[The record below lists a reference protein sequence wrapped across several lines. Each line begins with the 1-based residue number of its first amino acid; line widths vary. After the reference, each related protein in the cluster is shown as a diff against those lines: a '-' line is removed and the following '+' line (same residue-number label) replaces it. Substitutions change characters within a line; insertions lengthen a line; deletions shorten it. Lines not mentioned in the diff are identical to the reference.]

1 MNSESYI
8 ANIFLGNCGD
18 LRYFYDENLY
28 PKEQFQNDFL
38 LWLNIRENGGLN
50 KFLSP
55 ENDKKL
61 SNAEK
66 IRLKRKK
73 AADIQGFH
81 NFESIL
87 FISTSKFL
95 AEYLS
100 HYGITNLNDVQKEY
114 LQNLLSGSN
123 TYPLTY
129 IGNSG
134 KKMRISSDAVSLA
147 NLVAEDLL
155 EKQTLHGKPRLVA
168 KVFESYTSRG
178 FIAEIFKNEVRD
190 FFNKIPTGKTGF
202 EKQLMTRAKEII
214 EKNYSENSKINEYIN
229 YKKYTFFGN
238 DDGYSR
244 EKTHLEVIHDD
255 LPNEIYLEQ
264 LNQIISIISKKA
276 TLPIPTMEKST
287 IKPEDSE
294 TKEEFEYKL
303 QQLIQVGSRWKVF
316 SAATLADILDE
327 ASQIVKFVRYSILD
341 QAFKQALSVY
351 QYVPQNS
358 FELNSDSSSD
368 STEIEDLIME
378 RKGLEYLTE
387 SGEFNLSGYCENSL
401 FEKIEALKDENFIS
415 FEVFIEYLSK
425 WKKLVQ
431 SNLSMGDV
439 EEIQKELKIQMDLN
453 DFKTANE
460 IYQKFF
466 RDCKQIELEISNTE
480 AQEIS
485 YFSALLKYLSLNRKD
500 LI

>member
-1 MNSESYI
+1 MNSESNI

-18 LRYFYDENLY
+18 LNYFYDENLY
-28 PKEQFQNDFL
+28 TKEQFQNDFL
-38 LWLNIRENGGLN
+38 LWLDIREKGGIN

-55 ENDKKL
+55 EDEEKL
-61 SNAEK
+61 SNTEK

-73 AADIQGFH
+73 AQDIQGFH

-87 FISTSKFL
+87 FISSSKFL

-100 HYGITNLNDVQKEY
+100 KYGIANLNDVQKEY
-114 LQNLLSGSN
+114 LQNLLSDSN
-123 TYPLTY
+123 TYPLSY
-129 IGNSG
+129 IGQSG
-134 KKMRISSDAVSLA
+134 KKMKISSDAVSLA

-178 FIAEIFKNEVRD
+178 FIAKIFKNEVRD
-190 FFNKIPTGKTGF
+190 FFNKIPTGKKGF
-202 EKQLMTRAKEII
+202 EIQLMSRAKEII
-214 EKNYSENSKINEYIN
+214 EKNYSENSKISEYIN
-229 YKKYTFFGN
+229 FKKYNFFGN
-238 DDGYSR
+238 DDGYSKN
-244 EKTHLEVIHDD
+244 KTHLEIIDGD
-255 LPNEIYLEQ
+255 LPDHIYLQ
-264 LNQIISIISKKA
+264 HLNDIISIISKKA

-287 IKPEDSE
+287 ITPEDSE
-294 TKEEFEYKL
+294 TQEEFEYKL
-303 QQLIQVGSRWKVF
+303 QQLIQVESRWKVF
-316 SAATLADILDE
+316 SAATLADILAE
-327 ASQIVKFVRYSILD
+327 ASQMIKFVRYSILD

-358 FELNSDSSSD
+358 FELNSDSPSD
-368 STEIEDLIME
+368 SFEIEDLMMK
-378 RKGLEYLTE
+378 RQGLDYLTQ
-387 SGEFNLSGYCENSL
+387 SGEFNLSGYCENAL
-401 FEKIEALKDENFIS
+401 FEKIEALKEEDFTI

-431 SNLSMGDV
+431 SNLSMVNV
-439 EEIQKELKIQMDLN
+439 EEIEKELKTQMDLS
-453 DFKTANE
+453 DFKTATE

-466 RDCKQIELEISNTE
+466 RSCKQIELEISNTD

-485 YFSALLKYLSLNRKD
+485 YFSALLKYLKLNRKD